1 MHFPVV
7 PRITYASTPGGA
19 YLRCSAKIV
28 LMVTKQMNSFI
39 RLASVGLIA
48 SGATLFQ
55 LASPVVAATFNFTT
69 GPAGNQSVKS
79 FIDSGIT
86 LTVSDSNSTGLNPL
100 TIETASTNVGLCAY
114 AVTTPSTPR
123 CGYGFGLGDG
133 ISSFKLTFDKAVTL
147 SSFAVSTFNSIL
159 MDNGTL
165 SFSLDGINFSPTVF
179 ASTGTV
185 PLATSLSAA
194 ANQPIYVRSSATIA
208 SGNTSGSAL
217 IRLSSLTAHE
227 QVPAPLPLIGA
238 AVGFGLSRKIRQRI
252 SAASLNG

>member
-1 MHFPVV
+1 
-7 PRITYASTPGGA
+7 
-19 YLRCSAKIV
+19 
-28 LMVTKQMNSFI
+28 
-39 RLASVGLIA
+39 
-48 SGATLFQ
+48 
-55 LASPVVAATFNFTT
+55 VAATFDFTT
-69 GPAGNQSVKS
+69 GTTGNQAIKS
-79 FIDSGIT
+79 FVDSGIT

-100 TIETASTNVGLCAY
+100 TSETTSTNPGGLCAY
-114 AVTTPSTPR
+114 AVTTLSTPR
-123 CGYGFGLGDG
+123 CGYGNGSGDG

-147 SSFAVSTFNSIL
+147 SSFAVSIFNSNL

-185 PLATSLSAA
+185 SLATSLFAA

-208 SGNTSGSAL
+208 SDNTSGSAL

>member
-1 MHFPVV
+1 
-7 PRITYASTPGGA
+7 
-19 YLRCSAKIV
+19 
-28 LMVTKQMNSFI
+28 MNSFI
-39 RLASVGLIA
+39 RLASVTLIA
-48 SGATLFQ
+48 SGATFFQ
-55 LASPVVAATFNFTT
+55 LESPVVAATFDFTAGT
-69 GPAGNQSVKS
+69 TGNQSVKS
-79 FIDSGIT
+79 FVDSGIT

-100 TIETASTNVGLCAY
+100 TAETTSTNPGGLCAY

-123 CGYGFGLGDG
+123 CGYGNGSGDG

-147 SSFAVSTFNSIL
+147 SSFAVSNFNSNL
-159 MDNGTL
+159 MANGTL
-165 SFSLDGINFSPTVF
+165 SFSLDGTNFSPTVF

-185 PLATSLSAA
+185 SLATSLFAA